1 MVNNKCLTAFNGAQ
15 KQRLEHP
22 MPSGVYKL
30 QEVQSEILKYQVC
43 MFNIARYN
51 QGRIAARHGD
61 IDLGGC
67 MGYERAFWLKRLPI
81 NISRLLGWKWL
92 PAVAALEGDGVSG
105 SFTAQL
111 LQRHRSVVQ
120 SALNES
126 ELIRRQLSP
135 IAQEY
140 YRLANDSSELSELVE
155 SLLYKMDFLLDE
167 VDLHLRP
174 NRYGS

>member
-22 MPSGVYKL
+22 MPSGVFKL
-30 QEVQSEILKYQVC
+30 REVQDALLKYQRC
-43 MFNIARYN
+43 IFNIDRYN
-51 QGRIAARHGD
+51 RGVIGARHGE

-67 MGYERAFWLKRLPI
+67 MGYERGHWLKRLPI

-120 SALNES
+120 SAVNES
-126 ELIRRQLSP
+126 ELIRGQLSP

-140 YRLANDSSELSELVE
+140 YRLANDSSELSALVE
-155 SLLYKMDFLLDE
+155 SLLNEVDLLLDE
-167 VDLHLRP
+167 VDLHLQP